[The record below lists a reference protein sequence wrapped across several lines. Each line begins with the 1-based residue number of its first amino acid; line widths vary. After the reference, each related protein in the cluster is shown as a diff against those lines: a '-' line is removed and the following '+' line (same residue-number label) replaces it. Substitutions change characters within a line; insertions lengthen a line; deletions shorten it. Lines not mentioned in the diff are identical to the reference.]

1 MGRASADTLLNQAG
15 FRVHRAFNPK
25 AGVRESA
32 GMGGRLRLSS
42 LLQTST
48 SALTSSLIIAVLHT
62 HIPVYYV
69 GNYRDGRWGL
79 AWVGGSHL
87 KENRFARVLCDF
99 GIGV

>member
-15 FRVHRAFNPK
+15 FQVHRAFNPK

-48 SALTSSLIIAVLHT
+48 SSLSNIVIAVLHT
-62 HIPVYYV
+62 PIPVYYV
-69 GNYRDGRWGL
+69 GNYRDGRLSL

-87 KENRFARVLCDF
+87 KEDRFARVLCDF